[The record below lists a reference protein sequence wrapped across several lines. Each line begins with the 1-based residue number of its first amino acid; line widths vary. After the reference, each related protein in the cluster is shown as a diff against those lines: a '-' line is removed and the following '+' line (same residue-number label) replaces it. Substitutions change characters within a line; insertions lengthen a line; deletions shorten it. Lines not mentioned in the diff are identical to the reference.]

1 MGRTRVTNWPCGV
14 KKRAAPR
21 ASPPPPGATTS
32 TAPVPL
38 LGLGEVEGV
47 RVGVRLPEP
56 VVDTRGAPVAL
67 APVALAPAPALE
79 ALEGL
84 EGVGESEGAAGRGER
99 VLVRE
104 GTRM

>member
-1 MGRTRVTNWPCGV
+1 MTNWPCGV
-14 KKRAAPR
+14 KNRAVPR

-38 LGLGEVEGV
+38 VGL
-47 RVGVRLPEP
+47 GVRLPEP

-84 EGVGESEGAAGRGER
+84 DGVGERAGAAGRGER